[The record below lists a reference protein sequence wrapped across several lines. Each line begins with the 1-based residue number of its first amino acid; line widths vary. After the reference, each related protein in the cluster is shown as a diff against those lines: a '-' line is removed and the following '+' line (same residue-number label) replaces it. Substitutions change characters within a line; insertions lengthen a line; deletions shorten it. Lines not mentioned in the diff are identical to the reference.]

1 MHYIHKTAP
10 VSHDLPDYIRYNI
23 GLVASCP
30 VEEEKKVEGSQDRG
44 SEQGYLRELIL
55 CMLTSIK

>member
-23 GLVASCP
+23 GLVAGYP
-30 VEEEKKVEGSQDRG
+30 AEEEKKVVGSQDQG
-44 SEQGYLRELIL
+44 LEQGYLRESIL
-55 CMLTSIK
+55 CMPTSIK